1 LAHHFVNFGFR
12 ANVDAAGRFIENDH
26 FRATAQPFGDQDF
39 LLIPPGEFGDILVY
53 RMTFQRQQ
61 FALIFSG
68 TLLVNFMKQAHRAF
82 IAAVFQTAADRHV
95 LSDGKVGEKTVIP
108 AAFSDVSHPFFHGI
122 QG

>member
-1 LAHHFVNFGFR
+1 
-12 ANVDAAGRFIENDH
+12 
-26 FRATAQPFGDQDF
+26 
-39 LLIPPGEFGDILVY
+39 EFGDILVY

-122 QG
+122 QGGTWRDIFAIKTDFSASAFINAKQTIHQFSTSGTDQPGKA